1 MVPAANPSQCQ
12 DLSPG
17 DGKNRTDFRNM
28 TEKLFYIV
36 ERDPATRNA
45 MSNRREWQEWLE
57 ANGAKWLFYARQQTR
72 SQADAE
78 DVLQDAL
85 VKTWKTCEGRIGAE
99 TSSLVFTNIRRCA
112 IDRARSNLRREEREH
127 MVAGEQPETEEALFE
142 FAEDNEVFA
151 KSVQEALARIPEKHR
166 EVIALKIWGGL
177 TFAQIAGQLG
187 ESPNTV
193 ASRYRYGLEHL
204 KKLLEDRKEQVA

>member
-1 MVPAANPSQCQ
+1 MT
-12 DLSPG
+12 
-17 DGKNRTDFRNM
+17 GKP
-28 TEKLFYIV
+28 FYIV
-36 ERDPATRNA
+36 EKDPATRNS
-45 MSNRREWQEWLE
+45 MTNRREWQDWLE
-57 ANGAKWLFYARQQTR
+57 ANSAKWLFYARQQTR

-85 VKTWKTCEGRIGAE
+85 VKTWKTCQGRITEE
-99 TSSLVFTNIRRCA
+99 TSSLVYTNIRRCA

-127 MVAGEQPETEEALFE
+127 LVAEERPDAEDALFE
-142 FAEDNEVFA
+142 FDGDNELFA
-151 KSVQEALARIPEKHR
+151 KSVQDALSRIPEKHR

-177 TFAQIAGQLG
+177 TFAQIATQLG

-204 KKLLEDRKEQVA
+204 KKLLDNREEQVA

>member
-1 MVPAANPSQCQ
+1 MT
-12 DLSPG
+12 
-17 DGKNRTDFRNM
+17 GKS
-28 TEKLFYIV
+28 FYIV

-57 ANGAKWLFYARQQTR
+57 ANSAKWLFYARQQTR

-85 VKTWKTCEGRIGAE
+85 VKTWKTCEGRIREE

-112 IDRARSNLRREEREH
+112 IDRARSNSRREEREH
-127 MVAGEQPETEEALFE
+127 VAAGEQPETEDALFE
-142 FAEDNEVFA
+142 FDGDNEAFA

-166 EVIALKIWGGL
+166 EVIALKVWGGL
-177 TFAQIAGQLG
+177 TFAQIASQLG

-204 KKLLEDRKEQVA
+204 KKLLGNREEQVA